1 MTASEVLPVILYIL
15 GAILLVALIVLTIKL
30 TITIHK
36 IDKVVDNITEK
47 VTALDGVFS
56 VVNAVSNKFTF
67 ITDKVVNIIYSL
79 IEKITK
85 RKEDWKMSKKG
96 LGKFVLGTGIGAG
109 LALLFA
115 PKKGSD
121 LRRDIKRKFDE
132 FMKDVDKIE
141 IEDIKESFTKKVDE
155 IKKEL
160 EDLDK
165 EKVEKIAKKKAK
177 ELQRK
182 AEDLVD
188 LAKEKGTPVLEGI
201 ADDLK
206 HKVICVCTEVI
217 NKLEKGE

>member
-47 VTALDGVFS
+47 VTALDGLFS

-96 LGKFVLGTGIGAG
+96 LGKFVLSAGIGAG

>member
-1 MTASEVLPVILYIL
+1 
-15 GAILLVALIVLTIKL
+15 
-30 TITIHK
+30 
-36 IDKVVDNITEK
+36 
-47 VTALDGVFS
+47 
-56 VVNAVSNKFTF
+56 
-67 ITDKVVNIIYSL
+67 
-79 IEKITK
+79 
-85 RKEDWKMSKKG
+85 MSKKG
-96 LGKFVLGTGIGAG
+96 LGKFVLGAGIGAG

-206 HKVICVCTEVI
+206 HKVICVCTEII
-217 NKLEKGE
+217 NN

>member
-15 GAILLVALIVLTIKL
+15 GAILLVALIVLTVKL

-67 ITDKVVNIIYSL
+67 ITDKVVDIIYSL
-79 IEKITK
+79 IERITK
-85 RKEDWKMSKKG
+85 RKEEWKMSKNG
-96 LGKFVLGTGIGAG
+96 FGKFALGAGIGAG

-132 FMKDVDKIE
+132 FMTDVDKIE
-141 IEDIKESFTKKVDE
+141 VEDIKESFTEKVDD

-160 EDLDK
+160 DDLDK

-182 AEDLVD
+182 AEDLVN

-201 ADDLK
+201 AEDLK

-217 NKLEKGE
+217 NKLERGE

>member
-1 MTASEVLPVILYIL
+1 
-15 GAILLVALIVLTIKL
+15 
-30 TITIHK
+30 
-36 IDKVVDNITEK
+36 
-47 VTALDGVFS
+47 
-56 VVNAVSNKFTF
+56 
-67 ITDKVVNIIYSL
+67 
-79 IEKITK
+79 
-85 RKEDWKMSKKG
+85 MSKKG
-96 LGKFVLGTGIGAG
+96 IGKFALGAGIGAG

-121 LRRDIKRKFDE
+121 LRRDIKRKFDD
-132 FMKDVDKIE
+132 FMRDVDKIE
-141 IEDIKESFTKKVDE
+141 VEDIKESFTKKVDE
-155 IKKEL
+155 IKREL
-160 EDLDK
+160 DDLDK

-217 NKLEKGE
+217 KKLEKGE

>member
-1 MTASEVLPVILYIL
+1 
-15 GAILLVALIVLTIKL
+15 
-30 TITIHK
+30 
-36 IDKVVDNITEK
+36 
-47 VTALDGVFS
+47 
-56 VVNAVSNKFTF
+56 
-67 ITDKVVNIIYSL
+67 
-79 IEKITK
+79 
-85 RKEDWKMSKKG
+85 MSKKG
-96 LGKFVLGTGIGAG
+96 IGKFVLGASLGAG

-121 LRRDIKRKFDE
+121 LRRDIKRKLDD
-132 FMKDVDKIE
+132 FMKDVNKLTV
-141 IEDIKESFTKKVDE
+141 EDIKKEFTVRVDN

-177 ELQRK
+177 ELQKK
-182 AEDLVD
+182 ADELIA

-206 HKVICVCTEVI
+206 NKVISVCTEVI

>member
-85 RKEDWKMSKKG
+85 RKEDWKMSKNG
-96 LGKFVLGTGIGAG
+96 FGKFALGAGIGAG

-132 FMKDVDKIE
+132 FMTDVDKIE
-141 IEDIKESFTKKVDE
+141 VEDIKESFTEKVDE

-217 NKLEKGE
+217 NKLERGE

>member
-1 MTASEVLPVILYIL
+1 MTANEVLPVILYIL
-15 GAILLVALIVLTIKL
+15 GAILLVALIVLTVKL

-67 ITDKVVNIIYSL
+67 ITDKVVEIIYSL
-79 IEKITK
+79 IERITK
-85 RKEDWKMSKKG
+85 RKEEWKMSKNG
-96 LGKFVLGTGIGAG
+96 FGKFALGAGIGAG

-132 FMKDVDKIE
+132 FMTDVDKIE
-141 IEDIKESFTKKVDE
+141 VEDIKESFTEKVED

-160 EDLDK
+160 DDLDK

-201 ADDLK
+201 AEDLK

-217 NKLEKGE
+217 NKLERGE

>member
-47 VTALDGVFS
+47 VTALDGLFS

-96 LGKFVLGTGIGAG
+96 LGIFVLGAGIGAG

-206 HKVICVCTEVI
+206 HKVICVCTEII

>member
-47 VTALDGVFS
+47 VTALDGLFS

-96 LGKFVLGTGIGAG
+96 LGKFVLGAGIGAG

-201 ADDLK
+201 SDDLK

>member
-1 MTASEVLPVILYIL
+1 
-15 GAILLVALIVLTIKL
+15 
-30 TITIHK
+30 
-36 IDKVVDNITEK
+36 
-47 VTALDGVFS
+47 
-56 VVNAVSNKFTF
+56 
-67 ITDKVVNIIYSL
+67 
-79 IEKITK
+79 
-85 RKEDWKMSKKG
+85 MSKKG
-96 LGKFVLGTGIGAG
+96 LGKFVLGAGRGAG

>member
-15 GAILLVALIVLTIKL
+15 GAILLVALIVLTVKL

-67 ITDKVVNIIYSL
+67 ITDKVVDIIYSL
-79 IEKITK
+79 IERITK
-85 RKEDWKMSKKG
+85 RKEEWKMSKNG
-96 LGKFVLGTGIGAG
+96 FGKFALGAGIGAG

-132 FMKDVDKIE
+132 FMTDVDKIE
-141 IEDIKESFTKKVDE
+141 VEDIKESFTEKVED

-160 EDLDK
+160 DDLDK

-201 ADDLK
+201 AEDLK

-217 NKLEKGE
+217 NKLERGE

>member
-47 VTALDGVFS
+47 ATALDGLFS

-96 LGKFVLGTGIGAG
+96 LGKFVLGAGIGAG

>member
-1 MTASEVLPVILYIL
+1 
-15 GAILLVALIVLTIKL
+15 
-30 TITIHK
+30 
-36 IDKVVDNITEK
+36 
-47 VTALDGVFS
+47 
-56 VVNAVSNKFTF
+56 
-67 ITDKVVNIIYSL
+67 
-79 IEKITK
+79 
-85 RKEDWKMSKKG
+85 MSKKG
-96 LGKFVLGTGIGAG
+96 IGKFVLGASLGAG

-121 LRRDIKRKFDE
+121 LRRDIKRKLDD
-132 FMKDVDKIE
+132 FMKDFDKLTV
-141 IEDIKESFTKKVDE
+141 EDIKKEFTVRVDN

-177 ELQRK
+177 ELQKK
-182 AEDLVD
+182 ADELID

-206 HKVICVCTEVI
+206 NKVISVCTEVI